1 MGGILILLID
11 NIEKYLRDYGI
22 SPSYQRKRIFEYLY
36 NSKEHPSVNEIYSV
50 LIDEIPT
57 LSKTTVYNTLNIF
70 IEKKIVEAIIIDEN
84 ELRYQI
90 LDVKKHGHFKCESC
104 HTLYDIEID
113 LDSLNIDSL
122 KGFDIHE
129 QSLYF
134 KGICKKC
141 KSTN

>member
-1 MGGILILLID
+1 MLLVD
-11 NIEKYLRDYGI
+11 NIEKYLRDHGI

-57 LSKTTVYNTLNIF
+57 LSKTTVYNTLNLF
-70 IEKKIVEAIIIDEN
+70 IEKKIVESIIIDEN

-90 LDVKKHGHFKCESC
+90 LDDKRHGHFKCESC
-104 HTLYDIEID
+104 NTLYDIKID
-113 LDSLNIDSL
+113 LDNLNIDSL

-129 QSLYF
+129 QSFYF

-141 KSTN
+141 KNNGKI